1 MHSLEYIRTH
11 HDVYLDDHPPGEI
24 DPNPEAKP
32 ARPDPVDMDEDEKEM
47 LSEAR
52 ARLAN
57 TRGKKAKRKAR
68 EKQVRNPI
76 RVSCRG
82 FVGNRAVCVLC
93 CEEGGQLVAAAQIRK

>member
-1 MHSLEYIRTH
+1 
-11 HDVYLDDHPPGEI
+11 
-24 DPNPEAKP
+24 
-32 ARPDPVDMDEDEKEM
+32 MDEDEKEM